1 MSNASLL
8 LWVDGAGTD
17 CPTIR
22 DRSEIGGGTMDGL
35 GGRIKGM
42 IGGRSRFGHGTGF
55 GFGAL
60 DDAGSIIIH
69 IRMNLQRHKV
79 HRN

>member
-1 MSNASLL
+1 MSNACLW

-17 CPTIR
+17 CPTII
-22 DRSEIGGGTMDGL
+22 DRSGIGGGTVHGL

-42 IGGRSRFGHGTGF
+42 VGGRSRFGF
-55 GFGAL
+55 GVL
-60 DDAGSIIIH
+60 DDAGSVIIH
-69 IRMNLQRHKV
+69 IRMNLQTHKV